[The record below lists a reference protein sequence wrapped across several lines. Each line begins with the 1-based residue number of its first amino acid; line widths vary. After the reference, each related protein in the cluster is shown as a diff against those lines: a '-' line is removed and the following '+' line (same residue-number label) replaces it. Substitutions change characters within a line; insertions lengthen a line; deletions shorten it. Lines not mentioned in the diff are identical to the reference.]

1 MRLALWNYKGCLK
14 WHKYL
19 ISSSICP
26 VGVLKMASNQEIMS
40 DLRFRRVTKD
50 PRFWEMPEKDR
61 KVKID
66 KRFRGMFHDKKF
78 KLNYAVDIRGRPINH
93 STTEDLKRFYD
104 LSDSDSD
111 LSDENNK
118 ELNQKKMEKKKP
130 QTKSKIESK
139 NLVEEKKKKT
149 KKINPKDSGNKNN
162 LDNSDTIQKMKN
174 SCKSKKVDLKISP
187 KKDGE
192 KFTPKSTKGKKNIA
206 QHNTDSCPKG
216 RLRTIDSS
224 TSEIVKSPKIKYS
237 ETRREIQTVVPFITA
252 RDSDGCEN
260 TTGKMF
266 DKDALKEDLESASEI
281 GDEDSEDGIIGIGRA
296 SDDDDDDDDDE
307 ESEDG
312 ITGIGRASADDDD
325 DDNEEDDENDE
336 EDEDDDSE
344 DNDESDSGPD
354 LARGKGNIET
364 SSEDEED
371 MVDLL
376 PEESGFEH
384 AWREL
389 DKDAPR
395 GDEITRRLAVC
406 NMDWDRIKAKDLLAL
421 FNSFKPKG
429 GVIFSVKIY
438 PSEFGKERMKEEQVQ
453 GPVELLSIPED
464 APEKDWT
471 SREKLRDYQF
481 KRLKYYYAVVDC
493 DSPETA
499 GKLYENCDGLEF
511 ESSCSF
517 IDLRFIPDD
526 ITFDDEPKDVALEV
540 DLTAYKPKYFTSAA
554 MGTSTVEITWDE
566 TDHERITTLNR
577 KFKKEELLDMDF
589 QAYLASSSEDE
600 EEIEKELQG
609 GDVVSVEEDGKTKK
623 SQKDDEEQIAK
634 YRQLLQV
641 IQEKEKKSKEND
653 MEMEIKW
660 VPGLKESAEER
671 VKKKLEGKDKLT
683 PWEQFLEKKK
693 EKKRLKKKQKALAE
707 ETSEDELPSDVDLND
722 PYFAE
727 EVKKIGIK
735 EKKKSMK
742 SAKDSTSPEEDAE
755 IEKQKAEMALLVM
768 DEEEESKKHFN
779 YNKIV
784 EHQNLSKKK
793 KKQLMKKKELIED
806 DFEVNVKDARFQAMY
821 TSHLFNL
828 DPSDPNFKKTKAME
842 KILEEKARQREQKE
856 QELTQAIKKKE
867 SEVQKESQKRSVDP
881 ALSMLIKS
889 IKNKTEQFQARKKQK
904 VK

>member
-1 MRLALWNYKGCLK
+1 M
-14 WHKYL
+14 
-19 ISSSICP
+19 SS
-26 VGVLKMASNQEIMS
+26 KQEIMN
-40 DLRFRRVTKD
+40 DQRFRRVSKD

-66 KRFRGMFHDKKF
+66 KRFRAMFHDKKF
-78 KLNYAVDIRGRPINH
+78 KLNYAVDKRGRPITH

-111 LSDENNK
+111 LSDEESQALDQRK
-118 ELNQKKMEKKKP
+118 LKQKKKRDKKEV
-130 QTKSKIESK
+130 KSKMLIE
-139 NLVEEKKKKT
+139 EQKKENKKLDQ
-149 KKINPKDSGNKNN
+149 KDLINKND
-162 LDNSDTIQKMKN
+162 LDNSERIQKMKN
-174 SCKSKKVDLKISP
+174 LCKSQKINSEISP
-187 KKDGE
+187 KKDSE
-192 KFTPKSTKGKKNIA
+192 EFPQNTKKKRN
-206 QHNTDSCPKG
+206 NTDHSTDSLIKEKPK
-216 RLRTIDSS
+216 TKDAS
-224 TSEIVKSPKIKYS
+224 TSEIVKSPTTTCSKAK
-237 ETRREIQTVVPFITA
+237 REKQSVLPVVMA
-252 RDSDGCEN
+252 RDQ
-260 TTGKMF
+260 
-266 DKDALKEDLESASEI
+266 DALEEDSDSASEI
-281 GDEDSEDGIIGIGRA
+281 GSDEDSEDEVT
-296 SDDDDDDDDDE
+296 SDDRTSADDDE
-307 ESEDG
+307 EEEEE
-312 ITGIGRASADDDD
+312 
-325 DDNEEDDENDE
+325 EEDSE
-336 EDEDDDSE
+336 EEE
-344 DNDESDSGPD
+344 EDESDSGPD

-364 SSEDEED
+364 SSEDED
-371 MVDLL
+371 DFADLF
-376 PEESGFEH
+376 PEEPGFEH

-395 GDEITRRLAVC
+395 ADEITRRLAVC
-406 NMDWDRIKAKDLLAL
+406 NMDWDRLKAKDLLAL

-429 GVIFSVKIY
+429 GVVFSVKIY

-464 APEKDWT
+464 APEKDWA

-499 GKLYENCDGLEF
+499 SKIYEDCDGLEF

-526 ITFDDEPKDVALEV
+526 ITFDDEPKDVASEV

-600 EEIEKELQG
+600 EEEEEAPQG
-609 GDVVSVEEDGKTKK
+609 ENGVSIEDGNTKK
-623 SQKDDEEQIAK
+623 YQKDDEEQIAK

-641 IQEKEKKSKEND
+641 IKEKEKKGKEND

-660 VPGLKESAEER
+660 VPGLKESAEEM
-671 VKKKLEGKDKLT
+671 VKNKLEGKDKLT

-707 ETSEDELPSDVDLND
+707 EDSEDELPSDVDLND

-735 EKKKSMK
+735 KKSTK
-742 SAKDSTSPEEDAE
+742 SAKGSTSSEEE
-755 IEKQKAEMALLVM
+755 TELEKQKAEMALLVM
-768 DEEEESKKHFN
+768 DEEEDSKKHFN
-779 YNKIV
+779 YDKIV

-793 KKQLMKKKELIED
+793 KKKLMKKKELLED
-806 DFEVNVKDARFQAMY
+806 DFEVNVSDARFQAMY

-842 KILEEKARQREQKE
+842 KILEEKARQRERKE
-856 QELTQAIKKKE
+856 ELLTQAVERAQQDAGKTARKQH
-867 SEVQKESQKRSVDP
+867 SDP
-881 ALSMLIKS
+881 ALSLLIKS
-889 IKNKTEQFQARKKQK
+889 VKNKTEQFQARKKQR

>member
-1 MRLALWNYKGCLK
+1 M
-14 WHKYL
+14 
-19 ISSSICP
+19 SS
-26 VGVLKMASNQEIMS
+26 KQEIMN
-40 DLRFRRVTKD
+40 DQRFRRVAKD

-66 KRFRGMFHDKKF
+66 KRFRAMFHDKKF
-78 KLNYAVDIRGRPINH
+78 KLNYAVDKRGRPINH

-111 LSDENNK
+111 LSDEDNK
-118 ELNQKKMEKKKP
+118 ASNQKKIKKKKT
-130 QTKSKIESK
+130 QTKKEIDSK
-139 NLVEEKKKKT
+139 NLVEEKKKET
-149 KKINPKDSGNKNN
+149 KKANQKSSKNKTD
-162 LDNSDTIQKMKN
+162 LDNSGGIKKMKT
-174 SCKSKKVDLKISP
+174 SCKFKIDSNISP
-187 KKDGE
+187 KKDSKE
-192 KFTPKSTKGKKNIA
+192 FTQKSAKEKKNIV
-206 QHNTDSCPKG
+206 QRTTDSSLKEK
-216 RLRTIDSS
+216 RRTLDSG
-224 TSEIVKSPKIKYS
+224 TSEIVKSSRTKRSK
-237 ETRREIQTVVPFITA
+237 TRGKMQSVVPPIMT
-252 RDSDGCEN
+252 RDSDGFEN
-260 TTGKMF
+260 LTDVEMF
-266 DKDALKEDLESASEI
+266 DIDALEEDSESVSGSDEESESEI
-281 GDEDSEDGIIGIGRA
+281 TGVGRASGDDDDGSEDEEDEEEDEDEDSED
-296 SDDDDDDDDDE
+296 D
-307 ESEDG
+307 
-312 ITGIGRASADDDD
+312 
-325 DDNEEDDENDE
+325 
-336 EDEDDDSE
+336 
-344 DNDESDSGPD
+344 DESDSGPD

-364 SSEDEED
+364 SSEDEDD
-371 MVDLL
+371 MADLF

-395 GDEITRRLAVC
+395 ADEITRRLAVC
-406 NMDWDRIKAKDLLAL
+406 NMDWDRLKAKDLLAL

-429 GVIFSVKIY
+429 GVIFSIKIY

-499 GKLYENCDGLEF
+499 SKIYEDCDGLEF

-526 ITFDDEPKDVALEV
+526 ITFDDEPKDVASEV

-566 TDHERITTLNR
+566 TDHERITVLNR

-600 EEIEKELQG
+600 EEIQEELQG
-609 GDVVSVEEDGKTKK
+609 DDGVKVEEDGKTKK

-641 IQEKEKKSKEND
+641 IQEKEKKGKEND

-660 VPGLKESAEER
+660 VPGLKESAEDM
-671 VKKKLEGKDKLT
+671 VKNKLEGKDKLT

-693 EKKRLKKKQKALAE
+693 EKKRLKRKQKALAE
-707 ETSEDELPSDVDLND
+707 EASEEELPSDVDLND

-735 EKKKSMK
+735 KKSVK
-742 SAKDSTSPEEDAE
+742 SAKDGTSPEEE
-755 IEKQKAEMALLVM
+755 TEVERQKAEMALLMM
-768 DEEEESKKHFN
+768 DEDEDSKKHFN

-806 DFEVNVKDARFQAMY
+806 DFEVNVSDARFQAMY

-867 SEVQKESQKRSVDP
+867 SEIEKESQRKSIDP

-889 IKNKTEQFQARKKQK
+889 IKTKTEQFQARKKQK

>member
-1 MRLALWNYKGCLK
+1 M
-14 WHKYL
+14 
-19 ISSSICP
+19 SS
-26 VGVLKMASNQEIMS
+26 KQEIMN
-40 DLRFRRVTKD
+40 DQRFRRVAKD

-66 KRFRGMFHDKKF
+66 KRFRAMFHDKKF
-78 KLNYAVDIRGRPINH
+78 KLNYAVDKRGRPINH

-111 LSDENNK
+111 LSDEDSK
-118 ELNQKKMEKKKP
+118 ASNQKKIKKKKT
-130 QTKSKIESK
+130 QTKKEIDSK
-139 NLVEEKKKKT
+139 NLVEKKKKET
-149 KKINPKDSGNKNN
+149 KKANQKGSKNKTD
-162 LDNSDTIQKMKN
+162 LDNSERIKKMKT
-174 SCKSKKVDLKISP
+174 SCKFKVDSNISA
-187 KKDGE
+187 KKDSKE
-192 KFTPKSTKGKKNIA
+192 FTQKSAKEKKNIV
-206 QHNTDSCPKG
+206 HRTTDSSLKEK
-216 RLRTIDSS
+216 RRTLDSG
-224 TSEIVKSPKIKYS
+224 TSEIVKSSRTKRSK
-237 ETRREIQTVVPFITA
+237 TRGEMQSVVPPIMT
-252 RDSDGCEN
+252 RDSDGYEN
-260 TTGKMF
+260 STDVEMF
-266 DKDALKEDLESASEI
+266 DKDALEEDSESVSGSDVESESEI
-281 GDEDSEDGIIGIGRA
+281 TGVGRASGDDDDGSEDEDEEDEDEKDEDEDSED
-296 SDDDDDDDDDE
+296 D
-307 ESEDG
+307 
-312 ITGIGRASADDDD
+312 
-325 DDNEEDDENDE
+325 
-336 EDEDDDSE
+336 
-344 DNDESDSGPD
+344 DESDSGPD

-364 SSEDEED
+364 SSEDEDD
-371 MVDLL
+371 MADLF

-395 GDEITRRLAVC
+395 ADEITRRLAVC
-406 NMDWDRIKAKDLLAL
+406 NMDWDRLKAKDLLAL

-429 GVIFSVKIY
+429 GVIFSIKIY

-464 APEKDWT
+464 APEKDW
-471 SREKLRDYQF
+471 
-481 KRLKYYYAVVDC
+481 
-493 DSPETA
+493 
-499 GKLYENCDGLEF
+499 
-511 ESSCSF
+511 
-517 IDLRFIPDD
+517 FIPDD
-526 ITFDDEPKDVALEV
+526 ITFDDEPKDVASEV

-566 TDHERITTLNR
+566 TDHERITVLNR

-600 EEIEKELQG
+600 EEIEEELQG
-609 GDVVSVEEDGKTKK
+609 DDGVDVEEDGKTKK

-641 IQEKEKKSKEND
+641 IQEKEKKGKEND

-660 VPGLKESAEER
+660 VPGLKESAEEM
-671 VKKKLEGKDKLT
+671 VKNKLEGKDKLT

-693 EKKRLKKKQKALAE
+693 EKKRLKRKQKALAE
-707 ETSEDELPSDVDLND
+707 EASEEELPSDVDLND

-735 EKKKSMK
+735 KKSVK
-742 SAKDSTSPEEDAE
+742 SAKDGTSPEEE
-755 IEKQKAEMALLVM
+755 TEVERQKAEMALLMM
-768 DEEEESKKHFN
+768 DEDEDSKKHFN

-806 DFEVNVKDARFQAMY
+806 DFEVNVSDARFQAMY

-867 SEVQKESQKRSVDP
+867 SEIEKESQRKSIDP

-889 IKNKTEQFQARKKQK
+889 IKTKTEQFQARKKQK

>member
-1 MRLALWNYKGCLK
+1 M
-14 WHKYL
+14 
-19 ISSSICP
+19 SS
-26 VGVLKMASNQEIMS
+26 KQEIMS
-40 DLRFRRVTKD
+40 DQRFRRVSKD

-66 KRFRGMFHDKKF
+66 KRFRAMFHDKKF
-78 KLNYAVDIRGRPINH
+78 KLNYAVDKRGRPINH

-111 LSDENNK
+111 LSDEDNK
-118 ELNQKKMEKKKP
+118 ALNQRKMKKNL
-130 QTKSKIESK
+130 QTKKEIDSKS
-139 NLVEEKKKKT
+139 LTEKKKKET
-149 KKINPKDSGNKNN
+149 EKISQKDSGNKNDI
-162 LDNSDTIQKMKN
+162 DNSERIQQKKN
-174 SCKSKKVDLKISP
+174 SCRFKKIDLEISP
-187 KKDGE
+187 KKDSE
-192 KFTPKSTKGKKNIA
+192 EFTYKSTKVKKNTECSA
-206 QHNTDSCPKG
+206 DSFPEGK
-216 RLRTIDSS
+216 LRTVDSS
-224 TSEIVKSPKIKYS
+224 TSEIVKSPKIICSK
-237 ETRREIQTVVPFITA
+237 TKREKQSVPFIMERDNDGQMLDKDTVEE
-252 RDSDGCEN
+252 DSDSVSEIS
-260 TTGKMF
+260 
-266 DKDALKEDLESASEI
+266 DEESEDESADGGGVSADDGNDDDE
-281 GDEDSEDGIIGIGRA
+281 DEDSED
-296 SDDDDDDDDDE
+296 D
-307 ESEDG
+307 
-312 ITGIGRASADDDD
+312 T
-325 DDNEEDDENDE
+325 
-336 EDEDDDSE
+336 
-344 DNDESDSGPD
+344 ESDSGPD

-364 SSEDEED
+364 SSEDED
-371 MVDLL
+371 DLTDL
-376 PEESGFEH
+376 FPEEPGFEH

-395 GDEITRRLAVC
+395 ADEITHRLAVC
-406 NMDWDRIKAKDLLAL
+406 NMDWDRLKAKDLLAL

-499 GKLYENCDGLEF
+499 SKIYEDCDGLEF

-526 ITFDDEPKDVALEV
+526 ITFDDEPKDVASEV

-600 EEIEKELQG
+600 DEIEEEIQG
-609 GDVVSVEEDGKTKK
+609 DDGVNMEDGKTKK

-634 YRQLLQV
+634 YRKLLQV
-641 IQEKEKKSKEND
+641 IQEKEKKGKEND

-660 VPGLKESAEER
+660 VPGLKESAEEM
-671 VKKKLEGKDKLT
+671 VKNKLEGKDKLT

-693 EKKRLKKKQKALAE
+693 EKKRLKKKQKTLAE
-707 ETSEDELPSDVDLND
+707 ETSEDELPPDVDLND

-727 EVKKIGIK
+727 EVKKLAV
-735 EKKKSMK
+735 KKKSMK
-742 SAKDSTSPEEDAE
+742 SAKDGTSLEEETE
-755 IEKQKAEMALLVM
+755 IEKQKAEMALLMM
-768 DEEEESKKHFN
+768 DEEEDSKKHFN

-793 KKQLMKKKELIED
+793 KKQLMKKKELVED
-806 DFEVNVKDARFQAMY
+806 DFEVNVSDARFQAMY

-856 QELTQAIKKKE
+856 QELTQAIKEKE
-867 SEVQKESQKRSVDP
+867 NKFEKASQKKSIDP
-881 ALSMLIKS
+881 ALSILIKS
-889 IKNKTEQFQARKKQK
+889 VKNKTEQFQARKKQK

>member
-1 MRLALWNYKGCLK
+1 
-14 WHKYL
+14 
-19 ISSSICP
+19 
-26 VGVLKMASNQEIMS
+26 MASKQEIMS
-40 DLRFRRVTKD
+40 DQRFRRVAKD

-66 KRFRGMFHDKKF
+66 KRFRAMFHDKKF
-78 KLNYAVDIRGRPINH
+78 KLNYAVDKRGRPIKH

-118 ELNQKKMEKKKP
+118 TLSQKKMKKKKP
-130 QTKSKIESK
+130 QTINEVESK
-139 NLVEEKKKKT
+139 NLVEDKKKKN
-149 KKINPKDSGNKNN
+149 KKIHQKDSGNND
-162 LDNSDTIQKMKN
+162 LDNSERIQKMKT
-174 SCKSKKVDLKISP
+174 SCKSKKIDLVSLE
-187 KKDGE
+187 KDSKE
-192 KFTPKSTKGKKNIA
+192 FTQKSTKGEKNTV
-206 QHNTDSCPKG
+206 QQSTDSFPKEQ
-216 RLRTIDSS
+216 LRMVASG
-224 TSEIVKSPKIKYS
+224 TSEIVQSPKVKYS
-237 ETRREIQTVVPFITA
+237 ETRRRKMQSVVPFIMA
-252 RDSDGCEN
+252 RDSDGHEDS
-260 TTGKMF
+260 TGGKRF
-266 DKDALKEDLESASEI
+266 DKDALEEDSESASET
-281 GDEDSEDGIIGIGRA
+281 GSDEESEDEITGICRA
-296 SDDDDDDDDDE
+296 AAADLHDEEDDDDDDDDD
-307 ESEDG
+307 G
-312 ITGIGRASADDDD
+312 GIG
-325 DDNEEDDENDE
+325 NDE
-336 EDEDDDSE
+336 EDDSE
-344 DNDESDSGPD
+344 DDDESDSGPD

-364 SSEDEED
+364 SSEDEDD
-371 MVDLL
+371 MADLL

-395 GDEITRRLAVC
+395 ADEITCRLAVC
-406 NMDWDRIKAKDLLAL
+406 NMDWDRLKAKDLLAL

-438 PSEFGKERMKEEQVQ
+438 PSEFGKERMKEEHVQ

-464 APEKDWT
+464 APEKDWA

-499 GKLYENCDGLEF
+499 AKIYEDCDGLEF

-517 IDLRFIPDD
+517 VDLRFIPDD
-526 ITFDDEPKDVALEV
+526 ITFDDEPKDVASEV

-577 KFKKEELLDMDF
+577 RFKKEELLDMDF

-600 EEIEKELQG
+600 EEMEEAQG
-609 GDVVSVEEDGKTKK
+609 DDGVSVEEDGKTKK

-641 IQEKEKKSKEND
+641 IQDKEKKSKEND

-660 VPGLKESAEER
+660 VPGLKESAEEM
-671 VKKKLEGKDKLT
+671 VKNKLEGKDKLT

-707 ETSEDELPSDVDLND
+707 EASEDDVPSDVDMND

-727 EVKKIGIK
+727 EAKKIGIK
-735 EKKKSMK
+735 EKKKSTK
-742 SAKDSTSPEEDAE
+742 SAKDDISPEEEAE
-755 IEKQKAEMALLVM
+755 IERQKAEMALLVM

-793 KKQLMKKKELIED
+793 KKQLMKKKELLED

-842 KILEEKARQREQKE
+842 RILEEKARQREQKE
-856 QELTQAIKKKE
+856 QGLTQATSEKE
-867 SEVQKESQKRSVDP
+867 DNIAEV
-881 ALSMLIKS
+881 
-889 IKNKTEQFQARKKQK
+889 N
-904 VK
+904 

>member
-1 MRLALWNYKGCLK
+1 
-14 WHKYL
+14 
-19 ISSSICP
+19 
-26 VGVLKMASNQEIMS
+26 MASKQEIMS
-40 DLRFRRVTKD
+40 DQRFRRVAKD

-66 KRFRGMFHDKKF
+66 KRFRAMFHDKKF
-78 KLNYAVDIRGRPINH
+78 KLNYAVDKRGRPINH

-118 ELNQKKMEKKKP
+118 TLSQKKMKKKKP
-130 QTKSKIESK
+130 QTINEVESK
-139 NLVEEKKKKT
+139 NLVEDKKKKT
-149 KKINPKDSGNKNN
+149 KKIHQKDSGNND
-162 LDNSDTIQKMKN
+162 LDNSERIQKMKT
-174 SCKSKKVDLKISP
+174 SCKSKKIDLVSLE
-187 KKDGE
+187 KDSKE
-192 KFTPKSTKGKKNIA
+192 FTQKSTKGEKNTV
-206 QHNTDSCPKG
+206 QQSTDSFPKEQ
-216 RLRTIDSS
+216 LRMVDSG
-224 TSEIVKSPKIKYS
+224 TSEIVQSPKVKYS
-237 ETRREIQTVVPFITA
+237 ETRRRKMQSVVPFIMA
-252 RDSDGCEN
+252 RDSDGHEDS
-260 TTGKMF
+260 TGGKRF
-266 DKDALKEDLESASEI
+266 DKDALEEDSESASETGSDEESEDEI
-281 GDEDSEDGIIGIGRA
+281 TGICRAAAADLHDEDA
-296 SDDDDDDDDDE
+296 DDDDDDDG
-307 ESEDG
+307 G
-312 ITGIGRASADDDD
+312 I
-325 DDNEEDDENDE
+325 ENDE
-336 EDEDDDSE
+336 EGDSE
-344 DNDESDSGPD
+344 DDDESDSGPD

-364 SSEDEED
+364 SSEDEDD
-371 MVDLL
+371 MADLL

-395 GDEITRRLAVC
+395 ADEITCRLAVC
-406 NMDWDRIKAKDLLAL
+406 NMDWDRLKAKDLLAL

-438 PSEFGKERMKEEQVQ
+438 PSEFGKERMKEEHVQ

-464 APEKDWT
+464 APEKDWA

-499 GKLYENCDGLEF
+499 AKIYEDCDGLEF

-517 IDLRFIPDD
+517 VDLRFIPDD
-526 ITFDDEPKDVALEV
+526 ITFDDEPKDVASEV

-566 TDHERITTLNR
+566 TDHERITMLNR

-600 EEIEKELQG
+600 EEIEEEPQG
-609 GDVVSVEEDGKTKK
+609 DDGVSVEEDGKTKK

-641 IQEKEKKSKEND
+641 IQDKEKKGKEND

-660 VPGLKESAEER
+660 VPGLKESAEEM
-671 VKKKLEGKDKLT
+671 VKNKLEGKDKLT

-707 ETSEDELPSDVDLND
+707 EASEDDVPSDVDMND

-727 EVKKIGIK
+727 EAKKIGIK
-735 EKKKSMK
+735 EKKKSTK
-742 SAKDSTSPEEDAE
+742 SAKDDISPEEEAE
-755 IEKQKAEMALLVM
+755 IERQKAEMALLVM

-793 KKQLMKKKELIED
+793 KKQLMKKKELLED

-842 KILEEKARQREQKE
+842 RILEEKARQREQKE
-856 QELTQAIKKKE
+856 QGLIQATSEKE
-867 SEVQKESQKRSVDP
+867 GEIQKESHKRSIDP

-889 IKNKTEQFQARKKQK
+889 VKNKTEQFQARKKQK

>member
-1 MRLALWNYKGCLK
+1 MYPALLGILFGFSGYFFIKT
-14 WHKYL
+14 
-19 ISSSICP
+19 
-26 VGVLKMASNQEIMS
+26 LKMSSKQEIM
-40 DLRFRRVTKD
+40 DDQRFRRVSKD
-50 PRFWEMPEKDR
+50 PRFWEMPEKER

-66 KRFRGMFHDKKF
+66 KRFRAMFHDKKF
-78 KLNYAVDIRGRPINH
+78 KLNYAVDKRGRPISH

-111 LSDENNK
+111 LSDEESK
-118 ELNQKKMEKKKP
+118 ILSQKKAKQKKK
-130 QTKSKIESK
+130 QTKKEAKSIEK
-139 NLVEEKKKKT
+139 PIEEKKKET
-149 KKINPKDSGNKNN
+149 KKTDQKDSINKHDLNN
-162 LDNSDTIQKMKN
+162 SERVQKMKN
-174 SCKSKKVDLKISP
+174 SQKPQKIDSEISP
-187 KKDGE
+187 KKDNEEFLQNKKKKRGTTDLSVE
-192 KFTPKSTKGKKNIA
+192 ALPKGK
-206 QHNTDSCPKG
+206 
-216 RLRTIDSS
+216 LRTKDSS
-224 TSEIVKSPKIKYS
+224 TSEMVKSSTMSSSKAK
-237 ETRREIQTVVPFITA
+237 REKQSVVPVIMA
-252 RDSDGCEN
+252 KDNDGKMPDEDALEEDSD
-260 TTGKMF
+260 
-266 DKDALKEDLESASEI
+266 SASEL
-281 GDEDSEDGIIGIGRA
+281 GS
-296 SDDDDDDDDDE
+296 DE
-307 ESEDG
+307 ESEDEIISDG
-312 ITGIGRASADDDD
+312 KTSAD
-325 DDNEEDDENDE
+325 EDESEE
-336 EDEDDDSE
+336 EDEEEEEDSE
-344 DNDESDSGPD
+344 EEEEEEEEDESDSGPD
-354 LARGKGNIET
+354 LARGKGNVET
-364 SSEDEED
+364 SSEDED
-371 MVDLL
+371 DLADL
-376 PEESGFEH
+376 FPEEPGFEH

-395 GDEITRRLAVC
+395 ADEITRRLAVC
-406 NMDWDRIKAKDLLAL
+406 NMDWDRLKAKDLLAL

-429 GVIFSVKIY
+429 GVVFSVKIY

-464 APEKDWT
+464 APEKDWA

-481 KRLKYYYAVVDC
+481 KRLKYYYAVAEC

-499 GKLYENCDGLEF
+499 SKIYEDCDGLEF

-577 KFKKEELLDMDF
+577 KFKKDELLDMDF

-600 EEIEKELQG
+600 EE
-609 GDVVSVEEDGKTKK
+609 VEEAPEGEEGVNIGEDGKTKK

-641 IQEKEKKSKEND
+641 IQEKEKKGKEND

-660 VPGLKESAEER
+660 VPGLKESAEEM
-671 VKKKLEGKDKLT
+671 VKNKLEGKDKLT

-707 ETSEDELPSDVDLND
+707 EDSEDELPSDVDFND

-735 EKKKSMK
+735 KKSMK
-742 SAKDSTSPEEDAE
+742 SAKDSASSEEETDL
-755 IEKQKAEMALLVM
+755 EKQKAEMALLVM
-768 DEEEESKKHFN
+768 DEEEDSKKHFN
-779 YNKIV
+779 YDKIV

-793 KKQLMKKKELIED
+793 KKQLMKKKELVED
-806 DFEVNVKDARFQAMY
+806 DFEVNVSDARFQAMY

-842 KILEEKARQREQKE
+842 KILEEKARHRERKEELLIQAVERAQQDTGKPTQK
-856 QELTQAIKKKE
+856 QPM
-867 SEVQKESQKRSVDP
+867 DP

-889 IKNKTEQFQARKKQK
+889 VKNKTEQFQARKKQR

>member
-1 MRLALWNYKGCLK
+1 
-14 WHKYL
+14 
-19 ISSSICP
+19 
-26 VGVLKMASNQEIMS
+26 MASKQEIMS
-40 DLRFRRVTKD
+40 DQRFRRVTKD

-66 KRFRGMFHDKKF
+66 KRFRAMFHDKRF
-78 KLNYAVDIRGRPINH
+78 KLNYAVDKRGRLINH

-111 LSDENNK
+111 LSDEDDK
-118 ELNQKKMEKKKP
+118 ALNQKKMKKKKP
-130 QTKSKIESK
+130 LTNNKIES
-139 NLVEEKKKKT
+139 NLVEEKKKET
-149 KKINPKDSGNKNN
+149 KKINQKDSGEKNG
-162 LDNSDTIQKMKN
+162 LDDSGRIQKMKK
-174 SCKSKKVDLKISP
+174 SCKSKKVNSKISP
-187 KKDGE
+187 KKDRE
-192 KFTPKSTKGKKNIA
+192 EFIQKSIIEKKNIVR
-206 QHNTDSCPKG
+206 HSTDSCPKG
-216 RLRTIDSS
+216 KLS
-224 TSEIVKSPKIKYS
+224 TGDLGLSEIAKCPKVKYS
-237 ETRREIQTVVPFITA
+237 ETRRQMQSVVPLLMA
-252 RDSDGCEN
+252 RESNDYENSTDGDI
-260 TTGKMF
+260 F
-266 DKDALKEDLESASEI
+266 DKDALEEDSESASEI
-281 GDEDSEDGIIGIGRA
+281 
-296 SDDDDDDDDDE
+296 DDE

-312 ITGIGRASADDDD
+312 IIGTGRTSADDYIDG
-325 DDNEEDDENDE
+325 NESDEE
-336 EDEDDDSE
+336 EDEDEDS
-344 DNDESDSGPD
+344 DNDDESDSGPD

-371 MVDLL
+371 MADLL
-376 PEESGFEH
+376 PEDSGFEH

-395 GDEITRRLAVC
+395 ADEVTRRLAVC
-406 NMDWDRIKAKDLLAL
+406 NMDWDRLKAKDLLAL

-481 KRLKYYYAVVDC
+481 KRLRYYYAVVDC

-499 GKLYENCDGLEF
+499 GKIYEDCDGLEF

-526 ITFDDEPKDVALEV
+526 ITFDDEPKDIASEV

-600 EEIEKELQG
+600 EEIEEELQ
-609 GDVVSVEEDGKTKK
+609 
-623 SQKDDEEQIAK
+623 
-634 YRQLLQV
+634 
-641 IQEKEKKSKEND
+641 
-653 MEMEIKW
+653 
-660 VPGLKESAEER
+660 GLKESAEEM
-671 VKKKLEGKDKLT
+671 VKNKLEGKDNLT

-707 ETSEDELPSDVDLND
+707 EASEDELPSDVDLND

-727 EVKKIGIK
+727 EITKIGIK

-742 SAKDSTSPEEDAE
+742 STKDGTSPVEDAD
-755 IEKQKAEMALLVM
+755 IERQKAEMALLMM
-768 DEEEESKKHFN
+768 DEEEENKKHFN

-793 KKQLMKKKELIED
+793 KKQLMKKKELLED

-867 SEVQKESQKRSVDP
+867 SEIQKESQKRSIDP

-889 IKNKTEQFQARKKQK
+889 VKNKTQQFQARKKQK

>member
-1 MRLALWNYKGCLK
+1 M
-14 WHKYL
+14 
-19 ISSSICP
+19 SS
-26 VGVLKMASNQEIMS
+26 KQEIMN
-40 DLRFRRVTKD
+40 DQRFRRVAKD

-66 KRFRGMFHDKKF
+66 KRFRAMFHDKKF
-78 KLNYAVDIRGRPINH
+78 KLNYAVDKRGRPINH

-111 LSDENNK
+111 LSDEDNK
-118 ELNQKKMEKKKP
+118 ASNQKKIKKKKT
-130 QTKSKIESK
+130 QTKKEIDSK
-139 NLVEEKKKKT
+139 NLVEEKKKET
-149 KKINPKDSGNKNN
+149 KKANQKSSKNKTD
-162 LDNSDTIQKMKN
+162 LDNSGGIKKMKT
-174 SCKSKKVDLKISP
+174 SCKFKIDSNISP
-187 KKDGE
+187 KKDSKE
-192 KFTPKSTKGKKNIA
+192 FTQKSAKEKKNIV
-206 QHNTDSCPKG
+206 QRTTDSSLKEK
-216 RLRTIDSS
+216 RRTLDSG
-224 TSEIVKSPKIKYS
+224 TSEIVKSSRTKRSK
-237 ETRREIQTVVPFITA
+237 TRGKMQSVVPPIMT
-252 RDSDGCEN
+252 RDSDGFEN
-260 TTGKMF
+260 LTDVEMF
-266 DKDALKEDLESASEI
+266 DIDALEEDSESVSGSDEESESEI
-281 GDEDSEDGIIGIGRA
+281 TGVGRASGDDDDGSEDEEDEEEDEDEDSED
-296 SDDDDDDDDDE
+296 D
-307 ESEDG
+307 
-312 ITGIGRASADDDD
+312 
-325 DDNEEDDENDE
+325 
-336 EDEDDDSE
+336 
-344 DNDESDSGPD
+344 DESDSGPD

-364 SSEDEED
+364 SSEDEDD
-371 MVDLL
+371 MADLF

-395 GDEITRRLAVC
+395 ADEITRRLAVC
-406 NMDWDRIKAKDLLAL
+406 NMDWDRLKAKDLLAL

-429 GVIFSVKIY
+429 GVIFSIKIY

-499 GKLYENCDGLEF
+499 SKIYEDCDGLEF

-526 ITFDDEPKDVALEV
+526 ITFDDEPKDVASEV

-566 TDHERITTLNR
+566 TDHERITVLNR

-600 EEIEKELQG
+600 EEIQEELQG
-609 GDVVSVEEDGKTKK
+609 DDGVKVEEDGKTKK

-641 IQEKEKKSKEND
+641 IQEKEKKGKEND

-660 VPGLKESAEER
+660 VPGLKESAEDM
-671 VKKKLEGKDKLT
+671 VKNKLEGKDKLT

-693 EKKRLKKKQKALAE
+693 EKKRLKRKQKALAE
-707 ETSEDELPSDVDLND
+707 EASEEELPSDVDLND

-735 EKKKSMK
+735 KKSVK
-742 SAKDSTSPEEDAE
+742 SAKDGTSPEEE
-755 IEKQKAEMALLVM
+755 TEVERQKAEMALLMM
-768 DEEEESKKHFN
+768 DEDEDSKKHFN

-793 KKQLMKKKELIED
+793 KQQLMKKKELIED
-806 DFEVNVKDARFQAMY
+806 DFEVNVSDARFQAMY

-842 KILEEKARQREQKE
+842 KILEEKTRQREQKE

-867 SEVQKESQKRSVDP
+867 SEIEKESQRKSIDP

-889 IKNKTEQFQARKKQK
+889 IKTKTEQFQARKKQK

>member
-1 MRLALWNYKGCLK
+1 M
-14 WHKYL
+14 
-19 ISSSICP
+19 SS
-26 VGVLKMASNQEIMS
+26 KQEIMS
-40 DLRFRRVTKD
+40 DQRFRRVSKD

-66 KRFRGMFHDKKF
+66 KRFRAMFHDKKF
-78 KLNYAVDIRGRPINH
+78 KLNYAVDKRGRPISH

-111 LSDENNK
+111 LSDEDNK
-118 ELNQKKMEKKKP
+118 ALNQKKMKKKP
-130 QTKSKIESK
+130 QTKKEIDSK
-139 NLVEEKKKKT
+139 NLTEKKKKET
-149 KKINPKDSGNKNN
+149 EKVSRNKNDVDNSERIQQKKNSYRFKKI
-162 LDNSDTIQKMKN
+162 
-174 SCKSKKVDLKISP
+174 DLEISP
-187 KKDGE
+187 KKDSE
-192 KFTPKSTKGKKNIA
+192 EFTYKSTKEKKNIECS
-206 QHNTDSCPKG
+206 TDTFPKG
-216 RLRTIDSS
+216 KLRTVYSS
-224 TSEIVKSPKIKYS
+224 TSETVKSPKIICSK
-237 ETRREIQTVVPFITA
+237 TKREKQSAVPFLVA
-252 RDSDGCEN
+252 KDSD
-260 TTGKMF
+260 GKMF
-266 DKDALKEDLESASEI
+266 DKDTLE
-281 GDEDSEDGIIGIGRA
+281 EDSDSAGEKR
-296 SDDDDDDDDDE
+296 SDE
-307 ESEDG
+307 ESEDE
-312 ITGIGRASADDDD
+312 ITDGSGALSDDG
-325 DDNEEDDENDE
+325 NEDDE
-336 EDEDDDSE
+336 EDEEEDEDSKDDT
-344 DNDESDSGPD
+344 ESDSGPD

-364 SSEDEED
+364 SSEDD
-371 MVDLL
+371 DDLADL
-376 PEESGFEH
+376 FPEEPGFEH

-395 GDEITRRLAVC
+395 ADEITHRLAVC
-406 NMDWDRIKAKDLLAL
+406 NMDWDRLKAKDLLAL

-499 GKLYENCDGLEF
+499 SKIYEDCDGLEF

-526 ITFDDEPKDVALEV
+526 ITFDDEPKDVASEV

-600 EEIEKELQG
+600 DEIEEEIE
-609 GDVVSVEEDGKTKK
+609 GDDGISVEDGKTKK

-641 IQEKEKKSKEND
+641 IQEKEKKGKEND

-660 VPGLKESAEER
+660 VPGLKESAEEM
-671 VKKKLEGKDKLT
+671 VKNKLEGKDKLT

-693 EKKRLKKKQKALAE
+693 EKKRLKKKQKTLAE
-707 ETSEDELPSDVDLND
+707 ETSEDELPPDVDLSD

-727 EVKKIGIK
+727 EGKKLDI
-735 EKKKSMK
+735 KKKSVK
-742 SAKDSTSPEEDAE
+742 STKDGTSLEEETE
-755 IEKQKAEMALLVM
+755 IERQKAEMALLMM
-768 DEEEESKKHFN
+768 DEEENSKKHFN

-793 KKQLMKKKELIED
+793 KKQLMKKKELVED
-806 DFEVNVKDARFQAMY
+806 DFEVNVSDARFQAMY

-856 QELTQAIKKKE
+856 QELTQTIKEKE
-867 SEVQKESQKRSVDP
+867 SEFEKASQKKSIDP
-881 ALSMLIKS
+881 ALSVLIKS
-889 IKNKTEQFQARKKQK
+889 VKNKTEQFQARKKQK

>member
-1 MRLALWNYKGCLK
+1 M
-14 WHKYL
+14 
-19 ISSSICP
+19 SS
-26 VGVLKMASNQEIMS
+26 KQEIMS
-40 DLRFRRVTKD
+40 DQRFRRVAKD

-66 KRFRGMFHDKKF
+66 KRFRAMFHDKKF
-78 KLNYAVDIRGRPINH
+78 KLNYAVDKRGRPISH

-111 LSDENNK
+111 LSDEDSK
-118 ELNQKKMEKKKP
+118 ALSQKKTKKKIT
-130 QTKSKIESK
+130 QTKKEIDSK
-139 NLVEEKKKKT
+139 NLVEKKKET
-149 KKINPKDSGNKNN
+149 KKANHKGSENKTD
-162 LDNSDTIQKMKN
+162 LDNSVGIKKMKT
-174 SCKSKKVDLKISP
+174 SCKFKTDSNVSP
-187 KKDGE
+187 KKDSKE
-192 KFTPKSTKGKKNIA
+192 FTRKSKKEKKNIV
-206 QHNTDSCPKG
+206 QHTTDSSLEEK
-216 RLRTIDSS
+216 RRTLDSG
-224 TSEIVKSPKIKYS
+224 TSEIVKSPRIKYS
-237 ETRREIQTVVPFITA
+237 KTRRKMQSVVPPIMT
-252 RDSDGCEN
+252 RDSDGYEN
-260 TTGKMF
+260 STDGEML
-266 DKDALKEDLESASEI
+266 DKDALEEDSESISEI
-281 GDEDSEDGIIGIGRA
+281 RSGEESENEITGVGRASGDDDDGSDDEDGDEDEEEDEDEDSED
-296 SDDDDDDDDDE
+296 D
-307 ESEDG
+307 
-312 ITGIGRASADDDD
+312 
-325 DDNEEDDENDE
+325 
-336 EDEDDDSE
+336 
-344 DNDESDSGPD
+344 DESDSGPD

-364 SSEDEED
+364 SSEDEDD
-371 MVDLL
+371 MADLF

-395 GDEITRRLAVC
+395 ADEITRRLAVC
-406 NMDWDRIKAKDLLAL
+406 NMDWDRLKAKDLLAL

-499 GKLYENCDGLEF
+499 SKIYEDCDGLEF

-526 ITFDDEPKDVALEV
+526 ITFDDEPKDVASEV
-540 DLTAYKPKYFTSAA
+540 NLTAYKPKYFTSAA

-566 TDHERITTLNR
+566 TDHERITMLNR

-600 EEIEKELQG
+600 EETEEELQG
-609 GDVVSVEEDGKTKK
+609 DDGVNVEEDGKTKK

-641 IQEKEKKSKEND
+641 IQEKEKKGKEND

-660 VPGLKESAEER
+660 VPGLKESAEEM
-671 VKKKLEGKDKLT
+671 VKNKLEGKDKLT

-693 EKKRLKKKQKALAE
+693 EKKRLKRKQKVSVALAE
-707 ETSEDELPSDVDLND
+707 EASEEELPSDVDLND

-727 EVKKIGIK
+727 EVKQIGIN
-735 EKKKSMK
+735 KKSVK
-742 SAKDSTSPEEDAE
+742 SAKDGTSPEEETE
-755 IEKQKAEMALLVM
+755 IERQKAEMALLMM
-768 DEEEESKKHFN
+768 DEDEDSKKHFN

-806 DFEVNVKDARFQAMY
+806 DFEVNVNDARFQAMY

-842 KILEEKARQREQKE
+842 KILEEKARQRERKE
-856 QELTQAIKKKE
+856 QELTQAIKKTE
-867 SEVQKESQKRSVDP
+867 SETEKESQRKSIDP

-889 IKNKTEQFQARKKQK
+889 IKTKTEQFQARKKQK

>member
-1 MRLALWNYKGCLK
+1 
-14 WHKYL
+14 
-19 ISSSICP
+19 
-26 VGVLKMASNQEIMS
+26 MASKHEIMS
-40 DLRFRRVTKD
+40 DQRFRRVTKD

-66 KRFRGMFHDKKF
+66 KRFRAMFHDKRF
-78 KLNYAVDIRGRPINH
+78 KLNYAVDKRGRPINH

-111 LSDENNK
+111 LSDEDDK
-118 ELNQKKMEKKKP
+118 ALNQKKMKKKKP
-130 QTKSKIESK
+130 QTNNKIESK
-139 NLVEEKKKKT
+139 NLVEEKKKET
-149 KKINPKDSGNKNN
+149 KKINLKDSGDKS
-162 LDNSDTIQKMKN
+162 DSHNSDRIQKVKK
-174 SCKSKKVDLKISP
+174 SCKSKKVDSKISP
-187 KKDGE
+187 KKDRE
-192 KFTPKSTKGKKNIA
+192 KFTQKSATEKKSIV
-206 QHNTDSCPKG
+206 QHCTDSCPKG
-216 RLRTIDSS
+216 KLS
-224 TSEIVKSPKIKYS
+224 TGDLGPSETVKSPQVKYS
-237 ETRREIQTVVPFITA
+237 ETRREMQSVIPLIMA
-252 RDSDGCEN
+252 KDSDGYGN
-260 TTGKMF
+260 STGGKMF
-266 DKDALKEDLESASEI
+266 DKDALEEDSESASEI
-281 GDEDSEDGIIGIGRA
+281 G
-296 SDDDDDDDDDE
+296 DE

-312 ITGIGRASADDDD
+312 ITGTGRTSADNDDVDDD
-325 DDNEEDDENDE
+325 VDGSESAEE
-336 EDEDDDSE
+336 EDEDEDS
-344 DNDESDSGPD
+344 DNDDESDSGPD

-371 MVDLL
+371 MADLL
-376 PEESGFEH
+376 PEDSGFEH

-395 GDEITRRLAVC
+395 ADEVTCRLAVC
-406 NMDWDRIKAKDLLAL
+406 NMDWDRLKAKDLLAL

-499 GKLYENCDGLEF
+499 GKIYEDCDGLEF

-526 ITFDDEPKDVALEV
+526 TTFDDEPKDVASEV

-566 TDHERITTLNR
+566 TDHERITTLNK

-600 EEIEKELQG
+600 EEIEEELQG
-609 GDVVSVEEDGKTKK
+609 DDKVSVEEDGKTKK
-623 SQKDDEEQIAK
+623 NQKDDEEQIAK

-641 IQEKEKKSKEND
+641 IQEKEKKGKEND

-660 VPGLKESAEER
+660 VPGLKESAEEM
-671 VKKKLEGKDKLT
+671 VKNKLEGKDKLT

-707 ETSEDELPSDVDLND
+707 EASEDELPSDVDLND

-727 EVKKIGIK
+727 EITKIGIK

-742 SAKDSTSPEEDAE
+742 STKDGTSPVEDAE
-755 IEKQKAEMALLVM
+755 IERQKAEMALLVM

-793 KKQLMKKKELIED
+793 KKQLMKKKELLED

-856 QELTQAIKKKE
+856 QEFTQTIKTKD
-867 SEVQKESQKRSVDP
+867 SEVQKESQKRSIDP

-889 IKNKTEQFQARKKQK
+889 VKNKTEQFQARKKQK

>member
-1 MRLALWNYKGCLK
+1 M
-14 WHKYL
+14 
-19 ISSSICP
+19 SS
-26 VGVLKMASNQEIMS
+26 KQEIMN
-40 DLRFRRVTKD
+40 DQRFRRVSKD

-61 KVKID
+61 KIKID
-66 KRFRGMFHDKKF
+66 KRFRAMFHDKKF
-78 KLNYAVDIRGRPINH
+78 KLSYAVDKRGRPINH

-111 LSDENNK
+111 LSDEEGK
-118 ELNQKKMEKKKP
+118 VLNQKK
-130 QTKSKIESK
+130 I
-139 NLVEEKKKKT
+139 KKKT
-149 KKINPKDSGNKNN
+149 QTNKESSAKNLIEEQKKEMKKTDQKDSVNTKD
-162 LDNSDTIQKMKN
+162 LDNSKKFHKMKT
-174 SCKSKKVDLKISP
+174 SCKSKTIDSEISP
-187 KKDGE
+187 KKDSGE
-192 KFTPKSTKGKKNIA
+192 FTQKSTKKKRNVIE
-206 QHNTDSCPKG
+206 HSTDTFPKG
-216 RLRTIDSS
+216 KLRTADLS
-224 TSEIVKSPKIKYS
+224 TSEIVKSPKISCNKTKREKQS
-237 ETRREIQTVVPFITA
+237 ENNDEEMFGEDSVEG
-252 RDSDGCEN
+252 DSD
-260 TTGKMF
+260 
-266 DKDALKEDLESASEI
+266 SASEI
-281 GDEDSEDGIIGIGRA
+281 E
-296 SDDDDDDDDDE
+296 SDKDE
-307 ESEDG
+307 ESEDEIIG
-312 ITGIGRASADDDD
+312 GGGASTGDDGSEVDEE
-325 DDNEEDDENDE
+325 EEDSE
-336 EDEDDDSE
+336 ED
-344 DNDESDSGPD
+344 DESDSGPD

-364 SSEDEED
+364 SSEDED
-371 MVDLL
+371 DWADLF
-376 PEESGFEH
+376 PEEPGFEH

-395 GDEITRRLAVC
+395 ADEITHRLAVC
-406 NMDWDRIKAKDLLAL
+406 NMDWDRLKAKDLLAL

-429 GVIFSVKIY
+429 GVVFSVKIY

-464 APEKDWT
+464 ATEKDWA

-499 GKLYENCDGLEF
+499 SKIYEDCDGLEF

-517 IDLRFIPDD
+517 LDLRFIPDD
-526 ITFDDEPKDVALEV
+526 ITFDDEPKDIASEV

-589 QAYLASSSEDE
+589 QAYLASSSEEE
-600 EEIEKELQG
+600 EEIEELQDDG
-609 GDVVSVEEDGKTKK
+609 VIVEDGKTKK
-623 SQKDDEEQIAK
+623 TQKDDEEQIAK

-641 IQEKEKKSKEND
+641 IQEKEKKGKEND

-660 VPGLKESAEER
+660 VPGLKESAEEM
-671 VKKKLEGKDKLT
+671 VKNKLEGKDKLT

-693 EKKRLKKKQKALAE
+693 EKRKLKKKQKALAE
-707 ETSEDELPSDVDLND
+707 EASEDELPSDVDLND

-727 EVKKIGIK
+727 EVKKIGT
-735 EKKKSMK
+735 KKKSMK
-742 SAKDSTSPEEDAE
+742 SSKDGPSPEEETE

-768 DEEEESKKHFN
+768 DEEEDGKKHFN
-779 YNKIV
+779 YSKIV

-806 DFEVNVKDARFQAMY
+806 DFEVNVSDARFQAMY
-821 TSHLFNL
+821 TSHLFNV

-856 QELTQAIKKKE
+856 QKLTQMIKKKE
-867 SEVQKESQKRSVDP
+867 SEIENASQKKSIDP

-889 IKNKTEQFQARKKQK
+889 VKNKTEQFQARKKQR

>member
-1 MRLALWNYKGCLK
+1 
-14 WHKYL
+14 
-19 ISSSICP
+19 
-26 VGVLKMASNQEIMS
+26 MASKQEIMS
-40 DLRFRRVTKD
+40 DQRFRRVTKD

-66 KRFRGMFHDKKF
+66 KRFRAMFHDKKF
-78 KLNYAVDIRGRPINH
+78 KLNYAVDKRGRPINH

-111 LSDENNK
+111 LSDEDNK
-118 ELNQKKMEKKKP
+118 VLNQKKMKKKKP
-130 QTKSKIESK
+130 QIKTKIESK
-139 NLVEEKKKKT
+139 NLVEEKKKET
-149 KKINPKDSGNKNN
+149 KKINQEDSGNENN
-162 LDNSDTIQKMKN
+162 LDNSDRIQKMKN
-174 SCKSKKVDLKISP
+174 SCKSKKVDSKISP
-187 KKDGE
+187 KKDNE
-192 KFTPKSTKGKKNIA
+192 EFTQKSTKGKKTVV
-206 QHNTDSCPKG
+206 QHSTDSCPKG
-216 RLRTIDSS
+216 KVRTVDSG
-224 TSEIVKSPKIKYS
+224 TSKIVKSLKGKYA
-237 ETRREIQTVVPFITA
+237 ETGRETQSVVPLIMA
-252 RDSDGCEN
+252 RDSYEN
-260 TTGKMF
+260 STGGKMF
-266 DKDALKEDLESASEI
+266 DKDALEEDSESASEI
-281 GDEDSEDGIIGIGRA
+281 G
-296 SDDDDDDDDDE
+296 DDE

-312 ITGIGRASADDDD
+312 ITGIDIASADDDD
-325 DDNEEDDENDE
+325 DDDDDDGNENNEE
-336 EDEDDDSE
+336 EDEDSE
-344 DNDESDSGPD
+344 DDDESDSGPD

-371 MVDLL
+371 MADLL
-376 PEESGFEH
+376 PEESGFVH

-395 GDEITRRLAVC
+395 ADEITRRLAVC
-406 NMDWDRIKAKDLLAL
+406 NMDWDRLKAKDLLAL

-493 DSPETA
+493 DSLETA
-499 GKLYENCDGLEF
+499 SKIYEDCDGLEF

-526 ITFDDEPKDVALEV
+526 LTFDDEPKDVASEV

-600 EEIEKELQG
+600 EEIEEELQDNDG
-609 GDVVSVEEDGKTKK
+609 VNVEEDGKTKK
-623 SQKDDEEQIAK
+623 SQRDDEEQIAK

-641 IQEKEKKSKEND
+641 IQEKETKGKEND

-660 VPGLKESAEER
+660 VPGLKESAEEM
-671 VKKKLEGKDKLT
+671 VKNKLEGKDKLT

-707 ETSEDELPSDVDLND
+707 EASEDELPSDVDLND

-727 EVKKIGIK
+727 EVKKIGV
-735 EKKKSMK
+735 KKRSMK
-742 SAKDSTSPEEDAE
+742 SAKDGTSPEEETE
-755 IEKQKAEMALLVM
+755 IERQRAEMTLLMM

-793 KKQLMKKKELIED
+793 KKQLMKKKELLED
-806 DFEVNVKDARFQAMY
+806 DFEVNVKDTRFQAMY

-867 SEVQKESQKRSVDP
+867 SEIQKESQKKSIDP

-889 IKNKTEQFQARKKQK
+889 VKNKTEQFQARKKQK

>member
-1 MRLALWNYKGCLK
+1 
-14 WHKYL
+14 
-19 ISSSICP
+19 
-26 VGVLKMASNQEIMS
+26 MASKQEIMS
-40 DLRFRRVTKD
+40 DQRFRRVAKD

-66 KRFRGMFHDKKF
+66 KRFRAMFHDKKF
-78 KLNYAVDIRGRPINH
+78 KLNYAVDKRGRPINH

-118 ELNQKKMEKKKP
+118 PLSQKKMKKKKP
-130 QTKSKIESK
+130 QTINEVESK
-139 NLVEEKKKKT
+139 NLVEDKKKKN
-149 KKINPKDSGNKNN
+149 KKIHQKDSGNKND
-162 LDNSDTIQKMKN
+162 LDNSEKIQKMKT
-174 SCKSKKVDLKISP
+174 SCKSKKIDSVSP
-187 KKDGE
+187 EKDSKE
-192 KFTPKSTKGKKNIA
+192 FTQKSTKGEKNTV
-206 QHNTDSCPKG
+206 QRSTDSFPKEQ
-216 RLRTIDSS
+216 LRTVDSG
-224 TSEIVKSPKIKYS
+224 TSEIVQSPKIKYS
-237 ETRREIQTVVPFITA
+237 ETRRRKMQSVVPFIMA
-252 RDSDGCEN
+252 RDSDGHEES
-260 TTGKMF
+260 TGGKMF
-266 DKDALKEDLESASEI
+266 DKDALEEDSESASET
-281 GDEDSEDGIIGIGRA
+281 GS
-296 SDDDDDDDDDE
+296 DE
-307 ESEDG
+307 ESEDE
-312 ITGIGRASADDDD
+312 ITGICRAAAADLHD
-325 DDNEEDDENDE
+325 
-336 EDEDDDSE
+336 EDEDDDEDDDDGDDGGGIENEEEDDSE
-344 DNDESDSGPD
+344 EDDESDSGPD

-364 SSEDEED
+364 SSEDEDD
-371 MVDLL
+371 MADLL

-395 GDEITRRLAVC
+395 ADEITCRLAVC
-406 NMDWDRIKAKDLLAL
+406 NMDWDRLKAKDLLAL

-438 PSEFGKERMKEEQVQ
+438 PSEFGKERMKEEHIQ

-464 APEKDWT
+464 APEKDWA

-499 GKLYENCDGLEF
+499 AKIYEDCDGLEF

-517 IDLRFIPDD
+517 VDLRFIPDD
-526 ITFDDEPKDVALEV
+526 ITFDDEPKDVASEV

-600 EEIEKELQG
+600 EEIEEPQG
-609 GDVVSVEEDGKTKK
+609 DDGVSVEEDEKTKK

-641 IQEKEKKSKEND
+641 IQDKEKKGKEND

-660 VPGLKESAEER
+660 VPGLKESAEEM
-671 VKKKLEGKDKLT
+671 VKNKLEGKDKLT

-707 ETSEDELPSDVDLND
+707 EASEDDVPSDVDMND

-727 EVKKIGIK
+727 EAKKIGIK
-735 EKKKSMK
+735 EKKKSTK
-742 SAKDSTSPEEDAE
+742 SAKDDISPEEEAE
-755 IEKQKAEMALLVM
+755 IERQKAEMALLVM

-793 KKQLMKKKELIED
+793 KKQLMKKKELLED

-842 KILEEKARQREQKE
+842 RILEEKARQREQKE
-856 QELTQAIKKKE
+856 QGLTQATSEKEGEVEKE
-867 SEVQKESQKRSVDP
+867 SHKRSIDP

-889 IKNKTEQFQARKKQK
+889 VKNKTEQFQARKKQK

>member
-1 MRLALWNYKGCLK
+1 M
-14 WHKYL
+14 
-19 ISSSICP
+19 SS
-26 VGVLKMASNQEIMS
+26 KQEIM
-40 DLRFRRVTKD
+40 DDQRFRRVSKD

-66 KRFRGMFHDKKF
+66 KRFRAMFHDKKF
-78 KLNYAVDIRGRPINH
+78 KLNYAVDKRGRPISH

-111 LSDENNK
+111 LSDEESK
-118 ELNQKKMEKKKP
+118 ILNQKKVK
-130 QTKSKIESK
+130 Q
-139 NLVEEKKKKT
+139 KKKT
-149 KKINPKDSGNKNN
+149 TKKEAKSKALIEEKETKKTDQKDSINKHDLNN
-162 LDNSDTIQKMKN
+162 SERVQKVKN
-174 SCKSKKVDLKISP
+174 SHKPQKIDSEISP
-187 KKDGE
+187 KKNSEEFLQNTKKKRGTTDLHVDAL
-192 KFTPKSTKGKKNIA
+192 PKGK
-206 QHNTDSCPKG
+206 
-216 RLRTIDSS
+216 LRTKDSRTSEMVKSS
-224 TSEIVKSPKIKYS
+224 TMSSSKAE
-237 ETRREIQTVVPFITA
+237 REKQSVVPVVMSKDNDGKMLDEDA
-252 RDSDGCEN
+252 LEEDSD
-260 TTGKMF
+260 
-266 DKDALKEDLESASEI
+266 SASEL
-281 GDEDSEDGIIGIGRA
+281 GI
-296 SDDDDDDDDDE
+296 DE
-307 ESEDG
+307 ESEDE
-312 ITGIGRASADDDD
+312 IISDDKTSAD
-325 DDNEEDDENDE
+325 EAES
-336 EDEDDDSE
+336 EDEDEEEEEDSE
-344 DNDESDSGPD
+344 EEEEEEEDGSDSGPD
-354 LARGKGNIET
+354 LARGKGNVET
-364 SSEDEED
+364 SSEDED
-371 MVDLL
+371 DVADLF
-376 PEESGFEH
+376 PEEPGFEH

-395 GDEITRRLAVC
+395 ADEITRRLAVC
-406 NMDWDRIKAKDLLAL
+406 NMDWDRLKAKDLLAL

-429 GVIFSVKIY
+429 GVVFSVKIY

-464 APEKDWT
+464 APEKDWA

-481 KRLKYYYAVVDC
+481 KRLKYYYAVVEC

-499 GKLYENCDGLEF
+499 SKIYEDCDGLEF

-526 ITFDDEPKDVALEV
+526 ITFDDEPKDVASEV

-577 KFKKEELLDMDF
+577 KFKKDELLDMDF

-600 EEIEKELQG
+600 EE
-609 GDVVSVEEDGKTKK
+609 VEEAPEGEEGVNIGEDGKTKK

-641 IQEKEKKSKEND
+641 IQEKEKKGKEND

-660 VPGLKESAEER
+660 VPGLKESAEEM
-671 VKKKLEGKDKLT
+671 VKNKLEGKDKLT

-707 ETSEDELPSDVDLND
+707 EASEDELPSDVDLND

-735 EKKKSMK
+735 KKSMK
-742 SAKDSTSPEEDAE
+742 SAKDSASSEEETDL
-755 IEKQKAEMALLVM
+755 EKQKAEMALLVM
-768 DEEEESKKHFN
+768 DEEEDSKKHFN
-779 YNKIV
+779 YDKIV

-793 KKQLMKKKELIED
+793 KKQLMKKKELLED
-806 DFEVNVKDARFQAMY
+806 DFEVNVSDARFQAMY

-842 KILEEKARQREQKE
+842 KILEEKARHRERKEELLIQAVERAAQDAGKPAQK
-856 QELTQAIKKKE
+856 QPM
-867 SEVQKESQKRSVDP
+867 DP

-889 IKNKTEQFQARKKQK
+889 VKNKTEQFQARKKQR

>member
-1 MRLALWNYKGCLK
+1 M
-14 WHKYL
+14 
-19 ISSSICP
+19 SS
-26 VGVLKMASNQEIMS
+26 KQEIMN
-40 DLRFRRVTKD
+40 DQRFRRVAKD

-66 KRFRGMFHDKKF
+66 KRFRAMFHDKKF
-78 KLNYAVDIRGRPINH
+78 KLNYAVDKRGRPINH

-111 LSDENNK
+111 LSDEDSK
-118 ELNQKKMEKKKP
+118 ASNQKKIKKKKT
-130 QTKSKIESK
+130 QTKKEIDSK
-139 NLVEEKKKKT
+139 NLVEKKKKET
-149 KKINPKDSGNKNN
+149 KKANQKGSKNKTD
-162 LDNSDTIQKMKN
+162 LDNSERIKKMKT
-174 SCKSKKVDLKISP
+174 SCKFKVDSNISP
-187 KKDGE
+187 KKDNKE
-192 KFTPKSTKGKKNIA
+192 FTQKSAKEKKNIV
-206 QHNTDSCPKG
+206 QRTTDSSLKEKQ
-216 RLRTIDSS
+216 RTLDSG
-224 TSEIVKSPKIKYS
+224 TSEIVKSSRTKRSK
-237 ETRREIQTVVPFITA
+237 TRGEMQSVVPPIIT
-252 RDSDGCEN
+252 RDSDDYEN
-260 TTGKMF
+260 STDVEMF
-266 DKDALKEDLESASEI
+266 DKDALEEDSDSVSGSDEESASEI
-281 GDEDSEDGIIGIGRA
+281 IGVGRASGDDDDGSEDEDEEEDEEEDEDEDSED
-296 SDDDDDDDDDE
+296 D
-307 ESEDG
+307 
-312 ITGIGRASADDDD
+312 
-325 DDNEEDDENDE
+325 
-336 EDEDDDSE
+336 
-344 DNDESDSGPD
+344 DESDSGPD

-364 SSEDEED
+364 SSEDEDD
-371 MVDLL
+371 MADLF

-395 GDEITRRLAVC
+395 ADEITRRLAVC
-406 NMDWDRIKAKDLLAL
+406 NMDWDRLKAKDLLAL

-429 GVIFSVKIY
+429 GVIFSIKIY

-499 GKLYENCDGLEF
+499 SKIYEDCDGLEF

-526 ITFDDEPKDVALEV
+526 ITFDDEPKDIASEV

-566 TDHERITTLNR
+566 TDHERITMLNR

-600 EEIEKELQG
+600 EEIEEELQG
-609 GDVVSVEEDGKTKK
+609 DDGVNVEEDGKTKK
-623 SQKDDEEQIAK
+623 SQKDDDEQIAK

-641 IQEKEKKSKEND
+641 IQEKEKKGKEND

-660 VPGLKESAEER
+660 VPGLKESAEEM
-671 VKKKLEGKDKLT
+671 VKNKLEGKDKLT

-693 EKKRLKKKQKALAE
+693 EKKRLKRKQKALAE
-707 ETSEDELPSDVDLND
+707 EASEEELPSDVDLND

-735 EKKKSMK
+735 KK
-742 SAKDSTSPEEDAE
+742 SAKDGTSPEEE
-755 IEKQKAEMALLVM
+755 TEVERQKAEMALLMM
-768 DEEEESKKHFN
+768 DEDEDSKKHFN

-806 DFEVNVKDARFQAMY
+806 DFEVNVSDARFQAMY

-867 SEVQKESQKRSVDP
+867 SEIEKESQRKSIDP

-889 IKNKTEQFQARKKQK
+889 IKTKTEQFQARKKQK

>member
-1 MRLALWNYKGCLK
+1 M
-14 WHKYL
+14 
-19 ISSSICP
+19 SS
-26 VGVLKMASNQEIMS
+26 KQEIMN
-40 DLRFRRVTKD
+40 DQRFRRVSKD

-66 KRFRGMFHDKKF
+66 KRFRAMFHDKKF
-78 KLNYAVDIRGRPINH
+78 KLNYAVDKRGRPITH

-111 LSDENNK
+111 LSDEESK
-118 ELNQKKMEKKKP
+118 VLDQKKVKQKKK
-130 QTKSKIESK
+130 QTEKEVESK
-139 NLVEEKKKKT
+139 MLIEEKKKET
-149 KKINPKDSGNKNN
+149 KKIDQKDPINKND
-162 LDNSDTIQKMKN
+162 LDNSERLQKMKN
-174 SCKSKKVDLKISP
+174 MCKSQKVNSEISP
-187 KKDGE
+187 KKDSE
-192 KFTPKSTKGKKNIA
+192 KFPQDTKKKKNITD
-206 QHNTDSCPKG
+206 HSTDSLSKG
-216 RLRTIDSS
+216 KPRTKDSS
-224 TSEIVKSPKIKYS
+224 TPEIVKSPTITCSKAK
-237 ETRREIQTVVPFITA
+237 REKQSVLPVVLA
-252 RDSDGCEN
+252 R
-260 TTGKMF
+260 
-266 DKDALKEDLESASEI
+266 DKDALEEDSDSASEI
-281 GDEDSEDGIIGIGRA
+281 GSDEDSEDEVT
-296 SDDDDDDDDDE
+296 SDDRTSADDDE
-307 ESEDG
+307 EEEEEEE
-312 ITGIGRASADDDD
+312 
-325 DDNEEDDENDE
+325 EEDSE
-336 EDEDDDSE
+336 EE
-344 DNDESDSGPD
+344 DESDSGPD

-364 SSEDEED
+364 SSEDED
-371 MVDLL
+371 DFADLF
-376 PEESGFEH
+376 PEEPGFEH

-395 GDEITRRLAVC
+395 ADEITRRLAVC
-406 NMDWDRIKAKDLLAL
+406 NMDWDRLKAKDLLAL

-429 GVIFSVKIY
+429 GVVFSVKIY

-464 APEKDWT
+464 APEKDWA

-499 GKLYENCDGLEF
+499 SKIYEDCDGLEF

-526 ITFDDEPKDVALEV
+526 ITFDDEPRDVASEV

-600 EEIEKELQG
+600 EEEEEAPQG
-609 GDVVSVEEDGKTKK
+609 EDGVSVEDGKTKK
-623 SQKDDEEQIAK
+623 YQKDDEEQIAK
-634 YRQLLQV
+634 YRELLQV
-641 IQEKEKKSKEND
+641 IKEKEKKGKEND

-660 VPGLKESAEER
+660 VPGLKESAEEM
-671 VKKKLEGKDKLT
+671 VKNKLEGKDKLT

-707 ETSEDELPSDVDLND
+707 EASEDELPSDVDLND

-735 EKKKSMK
+735 KKSMK
-742 SAKDSTSPEEDAE
+742 CAKGSTSSEEE
-755 IEKQKAEMALLVM
+755 TELEKQKAEMALLVM
-768 DEEEESKKHFN
+768 DEEEDSKKHFN
-779 YNKIV
+779 YDKIV

-793 KKQLMKKKELIED
+793 KKKLMKKKELLED
-806 DFEVNVKDARFQAMY
+806 DFEVNVSDARFQAMY

-842 KILEEKARQREQKE
+842 KILEEKARQRERKE
-856 QELTQAIKKKE
+856 ELLTQAVERAQQDTGKAA
-867 SEVQKESQKRSVDP
+867 QKQHSDP
-881 ALSMLIKS
+881 ALSLLIKS
-889 IKNKTEQFQARKKQK
+889 VKNKTEQFQARKKQR